1 MHALTRRCLPAR
13 ARRPDLNTDELLSK
27 RANVERVKMFSRN
40 LRVINRKDEEEAIAR
55 REQAEAASPGAKA
68 AAAKE
73 LSKHQKAKEY
83 ARMVPKPRVR
93 EKQGGAEEVTEVV
106 DVEDELDA
114 LALLEKQ
121 HNEYKAQAALIRA
134 ELGI

>member
-1 MHALTRRCLPAR
+1 MPAR

-55 REQAEAASPGAKA
+55 REEAEAASPGKA

-73 LSKHQKAKEY
+73 LTKHQRAKEY
-83 ARMVPKPRVR
+83 ARMVPKPRIR
-93 EKQGGAEEVTEVV
+93 EKQGGEEPTEVL

-121 HNEYKAQAALIRA
+121 HDQYKAQAALIRA